1 MHIQACPCSVL
12 RSLLLAAVLLVPAT
26 SIAGPPLL
34 CHPFDT
40 GGAASLPWGD
50 GWNRIDRGYDTT
62 RLGADTQRLLAIDTP
77 VIARMETLRRA
88 AIYASGDGTIARDLA
103 ARLDA
108 ATQVAQGEE
117 AKALALFD
125 AGYFRE
131 TLQEIV
137 RVQADDRPPF
147 DHADTKGLRQL
158 LASGDGNARIEQA
171 LALRPDDA
179 SLHFAAALVAKADE
193 HKGDSER
200 HTRLARTGRG
210 QDELLARNFSLIG
223 P

>member
-1 MHIQACPCSVL
+1 MKTETRTSFRHAL
-12 RSLLLAAVLLVPAT
+12 ALTALLFAAPVF
-26 SIAGPPLL
+26 AGPPLL

-40 GGAASLPWGD
+40 AGAPSLDWGNGK
-50 GWNRIDRGYDTT
+50 GWNQPLRNYDLAA
-62 RLGADTQRLLAIDTP
+62 LGENTQALLTPQTP
-77 VIARMETLRRA
+77 VVARMETLRRA
-88 AIYASGDGTIARDLA
+88 AIYASREGTIARDLA

-108 ATQVAQGEE
+108 ATQAAQGEE

-171 LALRPDDA
+171 LALRPGDA